1 LLLPLDEAGKEAVT
15 RYLETMVGKK
25 LVLKTGVNPELIGGI
40 VARIGGKLLDGSTRN
55 RLTFLK
61 KELAEAGR

>member
-1 LLLPLDEAGKEAVT
+1 
-15 RYLETMVGKK
+15 MVDRK
-25 LVLKTGVNPELIGGI
+25 LVLKTGVDSSLIGGI

-61 KELAEAGR
+61 KELTEAER